1 MSAAPIWGISDEE
14 YLQKADPWPLN
25 PEGELMLGL
34 KIENKHALV
43 NAELTAQVPGIA
55 FAEWGP
61 GDMGMSFGYQKAHLE
76 PHPPELQ
83 EARDRIFSACKA
95 AGVAFLEGMTP
106 ENAAQKIDEGIRI
119 SSSGVNG
126 EATAKAGRE
135 YAKRTMPV

>member
-1 MSAAPIWGISDEE
+1 
-14 YLQKADPWPLN
+14 
-25 PEGELMLGL
+25 MLGL

-43 NAELTAQVPGIA
+43 NAELTTQVPGIA

-61 GDMGMSFGYQKAHLE
+61 GDMAMSFGYQKVQRDPL
-76 PHPPELQ
+76 PPELQ

-106 ENAAQKIDEGIRI
+106 ETAAQKIDEGVRI
-119 SSSGVNG
+119 SSGGPNG

-135 YAKRTMPV
+135 HAKRTMPV